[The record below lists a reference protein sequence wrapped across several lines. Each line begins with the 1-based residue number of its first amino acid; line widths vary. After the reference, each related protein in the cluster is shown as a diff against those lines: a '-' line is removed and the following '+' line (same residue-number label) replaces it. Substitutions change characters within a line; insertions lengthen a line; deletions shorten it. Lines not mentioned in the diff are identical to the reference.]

1 LLKTSEKYA
10 FLKIKGNKNSNLIER
25 CKNTTTKFFIN
36 SKYMIDFDKIDDLSF
51 MIQDFDSK
59 KLKRIKKHGKK
70 SINQRKRI
78 KKRS

>member
-1 LLKTSEKYA
+1 
-10 FLKIKGNKNSNLIER
+10 
-25 CKNTTTKFFIN
+25 
-36 SKYMIDFDKIDDLSF
+36 MIDFDKIDDLSF